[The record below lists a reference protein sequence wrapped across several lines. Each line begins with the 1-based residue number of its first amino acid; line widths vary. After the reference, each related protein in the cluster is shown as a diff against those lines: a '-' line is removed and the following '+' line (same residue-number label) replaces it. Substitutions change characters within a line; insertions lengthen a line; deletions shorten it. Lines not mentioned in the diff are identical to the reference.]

1 MNWRPIVFVIALL
14 GVQGLFGVVL
24 PLRVSPPDLF
34 LLVALNLSARVPL
47 FWGLIVGYSIGL
59 LQDIL
64 GAGLLGFHAAG
75 LMTGVLVSNI
85 ARRGLNAEPNINNAT
100 AALLALIAKWFVF
113 IALNYWTRQGA
124 ITFETLLYRF
134 LPEVAITLLVGPFVF
149 RFTNWAFGHVNQQ
162 EERLL

>member
-1 MNWRPIVFVIALL
+1 MNWRSLFFLIVMIGL
-14 GVQGLFGVVL
+14 QGLFGVVL
-24 PLRVSPPDLF
+24 PLQVSPPDLF

-75 LMTGVLVSNI
+75 LMTGVLVSSI

-100 AALLALIAKWFVF
+100 AALLALIAKWLVF

-124 ITFETLLYRF
+124 ITFETLFYRV
-134 LPEVAITLLVGPFVF
+134 LPEVVITLLVGPLVF
-149 RFTNWAFGHVNQQ
+149 RFTNWAFGHAEEQQ
-162 EERLL
+162 ERLL